1 MRRFIKKIVF
11 NWQAQTA
18 HGLHSPFVFQLYCQV
33 LNPHLQK
40 GFQREVI
47 IEELKNYFQ
56 IPTIYLS
63 KKTNEYQKKII
74 IIDMQN
80 YQLFEIKLDQNP
92 DQFSESILLI
102 FQPHKE
108 LNTFWTKLI
117 QHPKVNF
124 SIDIFELGIITTK
137 YIAPNQS
144 FKLKKSS

>member
-1 MRRFIKKIVF
+1 MRRFIKKFIF

-47 IEELKNYFQ
+47 FEELKNYFQ
-56 IPTIYLS
+56 LPIIYFS
-63 KKTNEYQKKII
+63 KKKNEYQKHLI
-74 IIDMQN
+74 IIDRQN
-80 YQLFEIKLDQNP
+80 YQFFEMKLDQNP
-92 DQFSESILLI
+92 DQFLDSIMLI
-102 FQPHKE
+102 CQPHTE
-108 LNTFWTKLI
+108 INAFWKKLI

-144 FKLKKSS
+144 FKLKKLS